1 MHRIQEH
8 DGDVFIR
15 GIAASRQQWQH
26 PCLPMVA
33 AGRFRYGVL
42 AIAINTL
49 AQGNF
54 VAGHL
59 TSSSDV
65 FRKLGATSNTT
76 LSPSPSPSSL
86 PTVVP
91 QPTPLPSATPST
103 LPSSSPTLMRNI
115 TFEPSSEPSR
125 MPVLKPTSSP
135 TFSPTPEDEVAV
147 MASLQMQASVTPTAA
162 TVFPAVAAALN
173 VDMTYLSAF
182 TWTADSR
189 RLLSPRKQI
198 NQLEANARRLTASGS
213 ASFLVRQSLSASG
226 QSSSSA
232 LQESYTSQLNAAL
245 DDGSLVTQLKSSCNC
260 DVAVAS
266 VTTIVVERNP
276 VPTPQPSSPA
286 PGNNSQGASVSFILI
301 ISFSTLGLA
310 LVVAGAI
317 FAIRRKHCNSEDA
330 YNKRIFDTGRFSS
343 SAGFPTLLKD
353 FNKSNKT
360 SNFKKFQKEHHEE
373 FNLLGEDY
381 PDSFSGGNILRMHNA
396 F

>member
-1 MHRIQEH
+1 M
-8 DGDVFIR
+8 
-15 GIAASRQQWQH
+15 
-26 PCLPMVA
+26 
-33 AGRFRYGVL
+33 
-42 AIAINTL
+42 
-49 AQGNF
+49 
-54 VAGHL
+54 
-59 TSSSDV
+59 
-65 FRKLGATSNTT
+65 
-76 LSPSPSPSSL
+76 
-86 PTVVP
+86 
-91 QPTPLPSATPST
+91 
-103 LPSSSPTLMRNI
+103 
-115 TFEPSSEPSR
+115 
-125 MPVLKPTSSP
+125 
-135 TFSPTPEDEVAV
+135 
-147 MASLQMQASVTPTAA
+147 
-162 TVFPAVAAALN
+162 
-173 VDMTYLSAF
+173 
-182 TWTADSR
+182 
-189 RLLSPRKQI
+189 
-198 NQLEANARRLTASGS
+198 
-213 ASFLVRQSLSASG
+213 
-226 QSSSSA
+226 
-232 LQESYTSQLNAAL
+232 
-245 DDGSLVTQLKSSCNC
+245 TQLKSSCNC